1 MPELRPPNIR
11 RLGVT
16 SVSIFYTN
24 PISVDREYLKQTHTH
39 THKYRKQYHPYRYY
53 GKSGVSSQNI
63 LMGQNGIVTLPPS
76 SDPHPIPEISPRPRN
91 QQNLQ
96 TYQKNKNNHFHC
108 TSGLSGYELQH
119 LSISPT
125 KQVNRTRHQRRY
137 RLF

>member
-24 PISVDREYLKQTHTH
+24 PISVDREYLKHTH
-39 THKYRKQYHPYRYY
+39 THKYRKQYQPYRYY

-63 LMGQNGIVTLPPS
+63 LMGQNGVVTRPPS
-76 SDPHPIPEISPRPRN
+76 SHPHPFPEISPRPRN
-91 QQNLQ
+91 QQN
-96 TYQKNKNNHFHC
+96 FHC
-108 TSGLSGYELQH
+108 TSGFSGYKLQH